1 MHEKELDGCIKT
13 WFFTRV
19 RSICWILP
27 FNEQS
32 QAHGLG
38 THMGWGTLF
47 MGRHW
52 ERGGCLFPY
61 SPFPILILCGNQQF
75 HGLKFLDLWIC
86 WRQPRV
92 KCHTLS
98 PHKAWRL
105 YLCVDIFYDPT
116 PFLYGT
122 SYIHALKNP
131 WTTLENF
138 NPSSL
143 GFGGILEFKRQTNNL
158 VEMLFTMMILFHSH
172 WVWYKL
178 SLFF

>member
-61 SPFPILILCGNQQF
+61 SPFPIPHFDFMWKSAIPWPKVSWLMDLLKTTKGQVSHLESLQSLEVVFVCGHILWPYSILI
-75 HGLKFLDLWIC
+75 
-86 WRQPRV
+86 
-92 KCHTLS
+92 
-98 PHKAWRL
+98 
-105 YLCVDIFYDPT
+105 
-116 PFLYGT
+116 
-122 SYIHALKNP
+122 
-131 WTTLENF
+131 
-138 NPSSL
+138 
-143 GFGGILEFKRQTNNL
+143 
-158 VEMLFTMMILFHSH
+158 
-172 WVWYKL
+172 WYKL
-178 SLFF
+178 HPCTEKPVNHFGKFQP